1 MKSLLITGAA
11 SGIGAAVAHKFA
23 DEGWQIY
30 AIDIC
35 EIPCYKNTVGY
46 KADITNE
53 GEISAIASLLGEQG
67 AALDLII
74 NVAGIH
80 RMASLVESDY
90 AVMKKLIEV
99 NLTGTMLV
107 NRCFHSLLAPRG
119 RIVIVTSEVAY
130 LDPMPFNGL
139 YSVSKTALE
148 CYAQALRQELN
159 LLGQRVIT
167 VRPGAIET
175 PLCSE
180 SVDATARLAR
190 ETELYKKQAGR
201 FSGIAAKFIGKPMK
215 PSALAKTVYLA
226 ATSKRPRA
234 VYKKHRNPGLVLLN
248 LLPIKMQCAIIKMLL
263 NI

>member
-1 MKSLLITGAA
+1 MKSVLITGAA
-11 SGIGAAVAHKFA
+11 SGIGAAVARKFA

-30 AIDIC
+30 AIDIS
-35 EIPCYKNTVGY
+35 EIPPLENAVCY

-53 GEISAIASLLGEQG
+53 PDISRIASLLAEQG
-67 AALDLII
+67 VVLDLII

-80 RMASLVESDY
+80 RMASLVESDF
-90 AVMKKLIEV
+90 AVMKKLVEV
-99 NLTGTMLV
+99 NLTGAMLV

-139 YSVSKTALE
+139 YSVSKTGLE

-167 VRPGAIET
+167 IRPGAIET

-190 ETELYKKQAGR
+190 ETELYKKQACR
-201 FSGIAAKFIGKPMK
+201 FSGIAAKFMGKPMK
-215 PSALAKTVYLA
+215 PDVLAKTVYRG
-226 ATSKRPRA
+226 ATAKRPRA

-263 NI
+263 NR

>member
-1 MKSLLITGAA
+1 MKSMLITGAA
-11 SGIGAAVAHKFA
+11 SGIGAAIAHEFA
-23 DEGWQIY
+23 NRGWQVY

-35 EIPCYKNTVGY
+35 EIPSLENTVGY

-53 GEISAIASLLGEQG
+53 NEISAIASCLQEQG
-67 AALDLII
+67 VVLDLII

-80 RMASLVESDY
+80 RMASLVESDF
-90 AVMKKLIEV
+90 AVMKKLTEV
-99 NLTGTMLV
+99 NLCGAMLV
-107 NRCFHSLLAPRG
+107 NRCFHSLLAPKG
-119 RIVIVTSEVAY
+119 RILIVTSEVAY

-167 VRPGAIET
+167 IRPGAIET

-190 ETELYKKQAGR
+190 ETQLYKRQAGR
-201 FSGIAAKFIGKPMK
+201 FSGIAAKFMGKPMK
-215 PSALAKTVYLA
+215 PAMLAKTVYRA
-226 ATSKRPRA
+226 ATAKRPRA
-234 VYKKHRNPGLVLLN
+234 VYKKHLNLGLVLLN
-248 LLPIKMQCAIIKMLL
+248 LLPIKLQCAIIKMLL
-263 NI
+263 NR